1 MKLSRKEYFA
11 ELFYHGSYTWHL
23 PFPSCLYLFFVVVV
37 VFFLHFDHVSSL
49 LRTRS
54 DPGIS
59 FVCSYGTS
67 TEG

>member
-37 VFFLHFDHVSSL
+37 VF
-49 LRTRS
+49 
-54 DPGIS
+54 
-59 FVCSYGTS
+59 SYTFIMFPHYYAQDLIQG
-67 TEG
+67 